1 MRRPPGAVKPQVAA
15 ADIYRLKAADTFDIP
30 PHLAQG
36 VVPAAVVGRNE
47 TDPAPLYGQK
57 SAERKKERI
66 QLVKKL
72 FQNIT

>member
-1 MRRPPGAVKPQVAA
+1 
-15 ADIYRLKAADTFDIP
+15 
-30 PHLAQG
+30 
-36 VVPAAVVGRNE
+36 VPAAVVGRNE
-47 TDPAPLYGQK
+47 TDPASLYGQK